1 MGMILFWHKEI
12 AVKTVGP
19 SVRRFYSDY
28 LLFLCFL
35 CILLTF
41 SRTRGISFFRLACW
55 LSKTSKSP
63 QYSQSCS
70 SSKSILQPPTSQSCS
85 LTLTVLGFKTY
96 GMTPRKAAKVTPKR
110 VFRLGKHD
118 FPVFRRVRESV
129 CRSAVMILLWQVRQ
143 TTTIWVS
150 LALHAVPTCR
160 TALKAGVREA
170 GE

>member
-19 SVRRFYSDY
+19 SVRRFYGDY

-41 SRTRGISFFRLACW
+41 SRICEVSFFCLACW
-55 LSKTSKSP
+55 LSKTSKKSL

-70 SSKSILQPPTSQSCS
+70 PNKTILQSPDSQSCS

-96 GMTPRKAAKVTPKR
+96 RMTPRKAAKVTPKR

-143 TTTIWVS
+143 TKQS
-150 LALHAVPTCR
+150 GYPLASYCSDR
-160 TALKAGVREA
+160 RE
-170 GE
+170 GEKGRCERGG

>member
-1 MGMILFWHKEI
+1 MYIADIQQDMRNFFILPCLL
-12 AVKTVGP
+12 VG
-19 SVRRFYSDY
+19 RNQQ
-28 LLFLCFL
+28 
-35 CILLTF
+35 
-41 SRTRGISFFRLACW
+41 
-55 LSKTSKSP
+55 KSL

-70 SSKSILQPPTSQSCS
+70 SSKSILQPKTSQSCS

-160 TALKAGVREA
+160 TAQKAGVREA
-170 GE
+170 GEYESRRQTPVHSVCLLPVFSATFFFLRAR